1 MYLILKDFMRFKSGL
16 IIGIFGLVVVILGGF
31 YFAIG
36 ITLLT
41 YFALLE
47 FFRMAEFTG
56 IKPATKTT
64 LFSCS
69 ILIISTYFELNGIL
83 PKEIS
88 SSILPISSIAICTW
102 LLIQPKPGKISD
114 IATSI
119 FGLFYLGF
127 LPSYWIRLR
136 ELDTTFISSNL
147 VQNGFF
153 EINYVSGLSLTLI
166 SCLVIVS
173 SDIGSY
179 FIGKKFGKTSLSPI
193 SPSKTIEGFFGGMF
207 CAILTGLLFTYLFN
221 WNNFLLIGLIFGIMI
236 SLMAL
241 IGDLIESMMKR
252 DAKLKD
258 SGNLLPGHGGILDR
272 IDSYIFIPSLIYYII
287 VLIDYLRIIKN

>member
-1 MYLILKDFMRFKSGL
+1 MRFKSGL
-16 IIGIFGLVVVILGGF
+16 IIGAFGLIVVVMGGF

-36 ITLLT
+36 IAILT

-47 FFRMAEFTG
+47 LFRMAEFTG

-64 LFSCS
+64 LFSCF
-69 ILIISTYFELNGIL
+69 ILIISTYLELNGIIE
-83 PKEIS
+83 KEIS
-88 SSILPISSIAICTW
+88 NAILPISSIGICTW
-102 LLIQPKPGKISD
+102 LLLQPKPGKISD

-127 LPSYWIRLR
+127 LPSYWIKLR
-136 ELDTTFISSNL
+136 ELDFVFTSSNYAGL
-147 VQNGFF
+147 GFSDLGY
-153 EINYVSGLSLTLI
+153 ISGFNVTLI
-166 SCLVIVS
+166 SCLIIVS

-179 FIGKKFGKTSLSPI
+179 FFGKNFGKKSLSPI
-193 SPSKTIEGFFGGMF
+193 SPSKTVEGLIGGIF
-207 CAILTGLLFTYLFN
+207 CAVLTGIVFTYLLN
-221 WNNFLLIGLIFGIMI
+221 WDDYFIIGTLFGIII

-241 IGDLIESMMKR
+241 VGDLIESMMKR

-272 IDSYIFIPSLIYYII
+272 IDSYIFTPSLIYYTII
-287 VLIDYLRIIKN
+287 TLDFLSS

>member
-1 MYLILKDFMRFKSGL
+1 MRFKSGL
-16 IIGIFGLVVVILGGF
+16 IIGAFGLIVVILGDF

-36 ITLLT
+36 ITVLT
-41 YFALLE
+41 YLALLE
-47 FFRMAEFTG
+47 LFRMAEFTG

-64 LFSCS
+64 LFSCFM
-69 ILIISTYFELNGIL
+69 LIISTYLELKGIISE
-83 PKEIS
+83 EIS
-88 SSILPISSIAICTW
+88 NAILPISAIGICTW
-102 LLIQPKPGKISD
+102 LLLQPKPGKISD

-136 ELDTTFISSNL
+136 ELDSVFISSNYEGS
-147 VQNGFF
+147 GFSDLGY
-153 EINYVSGLSLTLI
+153 ISGFNITLI
-166 SCLVIVS
+166 SCLIIVS

-179 FIGKKFGKTSLSPI
+179 FFGKIFGKKSLSPI
-193 SPSKTIEGFFGGMF
+193 SPSKTVEGLIGGIF
-207 CAILTGLLFTYLFN
+207 CSVLTGILFTYLFN
-221 WNNFLLIGLIFGIMI
+221 WQNYLIIGIVFGIII

-241 IGDLIESMMKR
+241 VGDLIESMMKR

-272 IDSYIFIPSLIYYII
+272 IDSYIFTPSIIYYVI
-287 VLIDYLRIIKN
+287 VSLDYLRVLTN

>member
-1 MYLILKDFMRFKSGL
+1 MRFKSGL
-16 IIGIFGLVVVILGGF
+16 IIGVFGLVVVILGDF

-36 ITLLT
+36 ITGLT

-47 FFRMAEFTG
+47 LFRMAEFTG

-64 LFSCS
+64 LFSCF
-69 ILIISTYFELNGIL
+69 ILIISTYLELKGIIGE
-83 PKEIS
+83 EIS
-88 SSILPISSIAICTW
+88 NAILPISSIGICTW
-102 LLIQPKPGKISD
+102 LLLQPKPGKISD

-136 ELDTTFISSNL
+136 ELDSIFIGSNY
-147 VQNGFF
+147 QGDGFSDLGS
-153 EINYVSGLSLTLI
+153 ISGFSITLI
-166 SCLVIVS
+166 SCLIIVS

-179 FIGKKFGKTSLSPI
+179 FFGKTFGKKSLSPI
-193 SPSKTIEGFFGGMF
+193 SPSKTVEGLIGGIF
-207 CAILTGLLFTYLFN
+207 CSISTGILFTYLFN
-221 WNNFLLIGLIFGIMI
+221 WNNYLIIGIVFGIII

-241 IGDLIESMMKR
+241 VGDLIESMMKR

-272 IDSYIFIPSLIYYII
+272 IDSYIFTPSLIYYAI
-287 VLIDYLRIIKN
+287 VALDFLRVTTN

>member
-1 MYLILKDFMRFKSGL
+1 MRFKSGL

-36 ITLLT
+36 ITFLT

-47 FFRMAEFTG
+47 LFRMAEFKG

-69 ILIISTYFELNGIL
+69 IIIISTYLELNGIL
-83 PKEIS
+83 EKEIS
-88 SSILPISSIAICTW
+88 NAILPISSIIICTW
-102 LLIQPKPGKISD
+102 LLLQPKPGKISD

-136 ELDTTFISSNL
+136 ELDSFFATSNYSEN
-147 VQNGFF
+147 VFSYPSY
-153 EINYVSGLSLTLI
+153 ISGLNVTLI
-166 SCLVIVS
+166 SCLIIVS

-179 FIGKKFGKTSLSPI
+179 FIGKNFGKTSLSPI
-193 SPSKTIEGFFGGMF
+193 SPGKTIEGLIGGIIS
-207 CAILTGLLFTYLFN
+207 AILTGILFTYLFSWQN
-221 WNNFLLIGLIFGIMI
+221 YLIVGIVFGIII

-241 IGDLIESMMKR
+241 VGDLIESMMKR

-272 IDSYIFIPSLIYYII
+272 IDGYIFTPSLIYYLII
-287 VLIDYLRIIKN
+287 IINYLTTIKQ

>member
-1 MYLILKDFMRFKSGL
+1 MRFKSGL
-16 IIGIFGLVVVILGGF
+16 IIGVFGLVVVILGDF

-36 ITLLT
+36 IAGLT

-47 FFRMAEFTG
+47 LFRMAEFTG

-64 LFSCS
+64 LFSCF
-69 ILIISTYFELNGIL
+69 ILIISTYLELKGIIGE
-83 PKEIS
+83 EIS
-88 SSILPISSIAICTW
+88 NAILPISSIGICTW
-102 LLIQPKPGKISD
+102 LLLQPKPGKISD

-136 ELDTTFISSNL
+136 ELDSIFIGSNY
-147 VQNGFF
+147 QGNGFS
-153 EINYVSGLSLTLI
+153 ELGYLSGFNITLI
-166 SCLVIVS
+166 SCLIIVS

-179 FIGKKFGKTSLSPI
+179 FFGKTFGKKSLSPI
-193 SPSKTIEGFFGGMF
+193 SPSKTVEGLIGGIF
-207 CAILTGLLFTYLFN
+207 CSISTGILFTYLFN
-221 WNNFLLIGLIFGIMI
+221 WNNYLIIGIVFGIII

-241 IGDLIESMMKR
+241 VGDLIESMMKR

-272 IDSYIFIPSLIYYII
+272 IDSYIFTPSLIYYAI
-287 VLIDYLRIIKN
+287 VALDFLRVTTN

>member
-88 SSILPISSIAICTW
+88 NSILPISSIAICTW

-153 EINYVSGLSLTLI
+153 EIDYVSGLSLTLI

-221 WNNFLLIGLIFGIMI
+221 WNNFLLIGLIFGIII

-287 VLIDYLRIIKN
+287 ILIDYLRIIKN

>member
-1 MYLILKDFMRFKSGL
+1 MRFKSGL
-16 IIGIFGLVVVILGGF
+16 IIGVFGLVVVILGGF

-36 ITLLT
+36 ITALT

-47 FFRMAEFTG
+47 LFRMAEFTG

-64 LFSCS
+64 LFSCLM
-69 ILIISTYFELNGIL
+69 LIISTYLELKGIIAE
-83 PKEIS
+83 EIS
-88 SSILPISSIAICTW
+88 NAILPISSIGICTW
-102 LLIQPKPGKISD
+102 LLLQPKPGKISD

-136 ELDTTFISSNL
+136 ELDSIFIRSNYEGS
-147 VQNGFF
+147 GFSDLSY
-153 EINYVSGLSLTLI
+153 ISGFNITLI
-166 SCLVIVS
+166 SCLIIVS

-179 FIGKKFGKTSLSPI
+179 FFGKNFGKKSLSPI
-193 SPSKTIEGFFGGMF
+193 SPGKTVEGLIGGIF
-207 CAILTGLLFTYLFN
+207 CSVSTGVIFTYIFN
-221 WNNFLLIGLIFGIMI
+221 WNNYLVVGIVFGIII

-241 IGDLIESMMKR
+241 VGDLIESMMKR
-252 DAKLKD
+252 DANLKD

-272 IDSYIFIPSLIYYII
+272 IDSYIFTPSLIYYVII
-287 VLIDYLRIIKN
+287 AFDYLRVITN

>member
-1 MYLILKDFMRFKSGL
+1 MRFKSGL
-16 IIGIFGLVVVILGGF
+16 IIGVFGLVVVILGDF

-36 ITLLT
+36 ITVLT

-47 FFRMAEFTG
+47 LFRMAEFTG

-64 LFSCS
+64 LFSCF
-69 ILIISTYFELNGIL
+69 ILIISTYLELKGIIV
-83 PKEIS
+83 KEIS
-88 SSILPISSIAICTW
+88 NAILPISSIGICTW
-102 LLIQPKPGKISD
+102 LLLQPKPGKISD

-136 ELDTTFISSNL
+136 ELDSVFISSNYEG
-147 VQNGFF
+147 NGFSDL
-153 EINYVSGLSLTLI
+153 EYISGFNITLI
-166 SCLVIVS
+166 SCLIIVS

-179 FIGKKFGKTSLSPI
+179 LFGKKFGKKSLSPI
-193 SPSKTIEGFFGGMF
+193 SPSKTVEGLTGGIF
-207 CAILTGLLFTYLFN
+207 CAVTTGVLFTYLFN
-221 WNNFLLIGLIFGIMI
+221 WNNYLIIGIIFGIII

-241 IGDLIESMMKR
+241 VGDLIESMMKR

-258 SGNLLPGHGGILDR
+258 SGNLLPGHGGMLDR
-272 IDSYIFIPSLIYYII
+272 IDSYIFTPSLIYYV
-287 VLIDYLRIIKN
+287 VLAVDYLRVITN

>member
-1 MYLILKDFMRFKSGL
+1 MRFRSGL
-16 IIGIFGLVVVILGGF
+16 IIGVFGLVVVILGDV

-36 ITLLT
+36 ITILT

-47 FFRMAEFTG
+47 LFRMAEFTG

-64 LFSCS
+64 LFSCF
-69 ILIISTYFELNGIL
+69 ILIISTYLELKGIIGE
-83 PKEIS
+83 EIS
-88 SSILPISSIAICTW
+88 NAILPISSIGICTW
-102 LLIQPKPGKISD
+102 LLLQPKPGKISD

-136 ELDTTFISSNL
+136 ELDSIFMRSNYEGGL
-147 VQNGFF
+147 FSDLGY
-153 EINYVSGLSLTLI
+153 ISGLNVTLI
-166 SCLVIVS
+166 SCLIIVS

-179 FIGKKFGKTSLSPI
+179 LFGKNFGKKSLSPI
-193 SPSKTIEGFFGGMF
+193 SPSKTVEGLIGGIF
-207 CAILTGLLFTYLFN
+207 CSISTGILFTYLFN
-221 WNNFLLIGLIFGIMI
+221 WNNYLIIGVVFGIII

-241 IGDLIESMMKR
+241 VGDLIESMMKR

-272 IDSYIFIPSLIYYII
+272 IDSYIFTPSLIYYVI
-287 VLIDYLRIIKN
+287 VAINFLRSITN

>member
-1 MYLILKDFMRFKSGL
+1 MRFKSGL
-16 IIGIFGLVVVILGGF
+16 IIGVFGLVVVILGDI

-36 ITLLT
+36 ITVLT
-41 YFALLE
+41 YLALLE
-47 FFRMAEFTG
+47 LFRMAEFTG

-64 LFSCS
+64 LFSCFM
-69 ILIISTYFELNGIL
+69 LIISTYLELKGIISE
-83 PKEIS
+83 EIS
-88 SSILPISSIAICTW
+88 NAILPISAIGICTW
-102 LLIQPKPGKISD
+102 LLLQPKPGKISD

-136 ELDTTFISSNL
+136 ELDSVFISSNYEGS
-147 VQNGFF
+147 GFSDLDY
-153 EINYVSGLSLTLI
+153 ISGFNITLI
-166 SCLVIVS
+166 SCLIIVS

-179 FIGKKFGKTSLSPI
+179 FFGKIFGKKSLSSI
-193 SPSKTIEGFFGGMF
+193 SPSKTVEGLIGGIF
-207 CAILTGLLFTYLFN
+207 CSVLTGILFTYLFN
-221 WNNFLLIGLIFGIMI
+221 WQNYLIIGIVFGIII

-241 IGDLIESMMKR
+241 VGDLIESMMKR

-272 IDSYIFIPSLIYYII
+272 IDSYIFTPSLLYYII
-287 VLIDYLRIIKN
+287 ISLDYLRVLIN